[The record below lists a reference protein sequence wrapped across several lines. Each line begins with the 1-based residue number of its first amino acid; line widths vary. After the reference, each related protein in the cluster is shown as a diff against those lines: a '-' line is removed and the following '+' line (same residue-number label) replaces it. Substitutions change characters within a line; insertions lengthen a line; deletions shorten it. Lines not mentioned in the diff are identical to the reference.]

1 VLLFYR
7 CISIYDNVL
16 LFDMTKLVEM
26 DEKVKFSIQMEE
38 KVGPVVFIK
47 LMKVETEDVDQFLKA
62 WAKDAAYFKNQ
73 PGHISAQLH
82 RGIGGSNTFI
92 NYAIWESTEHVKK
105 KKKLITLTCRV
116 IHPITLPI
124 P

>member
-62 WAKDAAYFKNQ
+62 WAKV
-73 PGHISAQLH
+73 L
-82 RGIGGSNTFI
+82 
-92 NYAIWESTEHVKK
+92 
-105 KKKLITLTCRV
+105 L
-116 IHPITLPI
+116 
-124 P
+124 